1 MAHLRQQQRKNF
13 DRASATAGVQGQIA
27 FQEPLD
33 RLIEADLNAARLG
46 QGPVRPS
53 SGMAQPQIFHFS
65 ESPRATEASCESIAH
80 YNQAASEKSR
90 AHRVKVP
97 VKYVKIEASTY
108 LICNNKLRC
117 FLETELKTM
126 KLLFHKEGPK
136 MKFFKNAVGVLK
148 NSLPNSDMLPMM
160 LKFEKHKI
168 KVSECD
174 EETFQEFLV
183 ESDRKVFIK
192 GISQNTSE
200 SQLRSY
206 LEYFGHVQYLQV
218 TPNRLKNSSFCAVA
232 IFASHQSMLAV
243 LECKTH
249 YINSRRID
257 IDRYINNTFK
267 KGLDTEANQGTSIQ
281 RTLTKEPTMPKII
294 GASTT
299 PTVVPSKNMTDSL
312 SHRSHQKLVNISQVA
327 ASSQD
332 DNYRYNISSSRC
344 ILAP

>member
-1 MAHLRQQQRKNF
+1 MAHLRQPQRNNF
-13 DRASATAGVQGQIA
+13 DRASDTGGVHGRIA
-27 FQEPLD
+27 FQESSHRFID
-33 RLIEADLNAARLG
+33 EDLNSVRLG
-46 QGPVRPS
+46 HGLLRPS
-53 SGMAQPQIFHFS
+53 SAMAQHDIPHFS

-80 YNQAASEKSR
+80 YNPAASEKSR
-90 AHRVKVP
+90 AHRVNVP

-148 NSLPNSDMLPMM
+148 NSLPSSDMLPMM

-168 KVSECD
+168 RVSECD

-249 YINSRRID
+249 YLNGRRID

-281 RTLTKEPTMPKII
+281 KNITKEPKMPKIN
-294 GASTT
+294 GAMIT
-299 PTVVPSKNMTDSL
+299 PTVVPSKNIANSL
-312 SHRSHQKLVNISQVA
+312 SHQSHQKLVNISQVA
-327 ASSQD
+327 ALSQD
-332 DNYRYNISSSRC
+332 DNYRYNISASRF
-344 ILAP
+344 ILTP

>member
-1 MAHLRQQQRKNF
+1 MAHLQELQRNNF
-13 DRASATAGVQGQIA
+13 DRTSAKAGVQGQIA
-27 FQEPLD
+27 FQEPFD
-33 RLIEADLNAARLG
+33 RFIDADHTPARV
-46 QGPVRPS
+46 PHRRIRPS
-53 SGMAQPQIFHFS
+53 SEMAQTQIVHFS
-65 ESPRATEASCESIAH
+65 ESPRATEASCGSIAH
-80 YNQAASEKSR
+80 YNPAASEKSR
-90 AHRVKVP
+90 AHRFKVP

-148 NSLPNSDMLPMM
+148 NSLTSSDMLPMV

-168 KVSECD
+168 RVSECD
-174 EETFQEFLV
+174 EDTFEEFLV

-200 SQLRSY
+200 SQLKSY

-249 YINSRRID
+249 YINGRRID

-267 KGLDTEANQGTSIQ
+267 KGLDTEANQGTSVP
-281 RTLTKEPTMPKII
+281 RTITKEPTMPKII
-294 GASTT
+294 GESTT
-299 PTVVPSKNMTDSL
+299 PSVVISKDMINSL
-312 SHRSHQKLVNISQVA
+312 SRRSHLKLVNISQVV

-332 DNYRYNISSSRC
+332 DNYRYNISSRKY